1 MSTTYDLKCVELSE
15 VRDMTGSGEYLVIR
29 CVTGEELMGR
39 RSWCQRKS
47 NVAWL
52 AHSLDAIR
60 RWVIAG
66 PFDGPSVLGPRDD
79 YVP

>member
-29 CVTGEELMGR
+29 CVTGEELMGGR
-39 RSWCQRKS
+39 PWCQRKS
-47 NVAWL
+47 DVAWL
-52 AHSLDAIR
+52 SHSLDAIR

-66 PFDGPSVLGPRDD
+66 PFDSQSVLGARGD